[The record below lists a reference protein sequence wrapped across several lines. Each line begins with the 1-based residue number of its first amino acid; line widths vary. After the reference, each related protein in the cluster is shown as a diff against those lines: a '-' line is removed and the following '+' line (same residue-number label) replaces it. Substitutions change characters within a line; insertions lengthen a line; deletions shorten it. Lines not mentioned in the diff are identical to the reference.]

1 MRKSNQL
8 RKSSLARGVRIVAAA
23 TGILLAAQSISFAGV
38 NRKSEINEVEITHKA
53 LLLAQAQPD
62 VLVPNPDILINGKPN
77 HTTNPRPQ
85 FLPRAI
91 APPVGDISISNI
103 DTSPSTLN
111 LGTQAVVPRL
121 VLREAPVREVLGLLA
136 RAAGLNLV
144 FTSASGSGQQTQTT
158 EQTISLD
165 LENEKVQDVFNSVLL
180 VSGLTANRR
189 GSTIYVG
196 NNLPDS
202 ARNLVSRTLRLNQ
215 VSASNASAFLAS
227 QGAKVERLITPIK
240 EIVDPVTQRVVQ
252 RLREPA
258 ELRALKIT
266 DTDKDST
273 APLLL
278 SGLKVSSDDRLN
290 FVTLV
295 GSPRQVEI
303 ASSFLVQLDARQRQ
317 VAVNVK
323 VVDVNL
329 NNEEFYNSSFSFGVG
344 DSFFSQD
351 QGTGAVRFGGA
362 TPPTN
367 DELNS
372 PLGRISDPPA
382 VINPFAEGNTFLD
395 FNGQPF
401 SIPGTGVGTTVIEPD
416 GRVITNS
423 VAGQFVP
430 RIAGVSNNPF
440 VAGVTDF
447 TLATNNVI
455 TRTLDPTTG
464 LITTS
469 VSQGTP
475 GTATSGLPSF
485 FQYPNKFLALIQS
498 TITNGNAKILT
509 DPTLVVQEGQE
520 ATVKLAQNIV
530 TNFESNVAPD
540 TGVVTT
546 EAQIEEVGLILK
558 INVDR
563 IDDNGFV
570 SLSVAPTVS
579 APGADFQLNTAGF
592 GAPNTINLI
601 TKRELSS
608 GLVRLRDSQ
617 TLILSGI
624 IQETDRATVSKVPIF
639 GDLPVIGSL
648 FRRTQRNNERAEVIV
663 LVTPQILDDSD
674 RSSFGYQYTPGR
686 QVRKMLQ
693 RRGFPTQGYQ

>member
-1 MRKSNQL
+1 MRKSNQ
-8 RKSSLARGVRIVAAA
+8 RHKSARSKGLRIVAGA
-23 TGILLAAQSISFAGV
+23 TGIFLATQSIAFAGI
-38 NRKSEINEVEITHKA
+38 RKQTDDREVEIIPQT
-53 LLLAQAQPD
+53 LLLAQTQPNI
-62 VLVPNPDILINGKPN
+62 LVPNPEILIDGKPN
-77 HTTNPRPQ
+77 HTTNPQPQ

-91 APPVGDISISNI
+91 APPVGDMAISNI
-103 DTSPSTLN
+103 NTTPSTLD
-111 LGTQAVVPRL
+111 LSTQAVVPRL
-121 VLREAPVREVLGLLA
+121 VLREAPVREVLNLLA

-144 FTSASGSGQQTQTT
+144 FATGTGSGQQNQPQA

-165 LENEKVQDVFNSVLL
+165 LENEPVEDVFNSVLL

-189 GSTIYVG
+189 GNTIYVG
-196 NNLPDS
+196 ARLPDS
-202 ARNLVSRTLRLNQ
+202 ARDLVSRTLRLNQ
-215 VSASNASAFLAS
+215 VTASNASAFLAS

-258 ELRALKIT
+258 ELRTLKVT
-266 DTDKDST
+266 ELENST

-278 SGLKVSSDDRLN
+278 SGLKVSTDDRLN

-295 GSPRQVEI
+295 GDPRQVEI

-323 VVDVNL
+323 VVDINL
-329 NNEEFYNSSFSFGVG
+329 NNEEFHNSSFSFGIG
-344 DSFFSQD
+344 NTFFSQD

-362 TPPTN
+362 TPPSN
-367 DELNS
+367 NELNA

-382 VINPFAEGNTFLD
+382 VANPFSTGNVFLQPGV
-395 FNGQPF
+395 FTPLINGLA
-401 SIPGTGVGTTVIEPD
+401 PGAILDGRRIEPLGQ
-416 GRVITNS
+416 GRVEQ
-423 VAGQFVP
+423 G
-430 RIAGVSNNPF
+430 IAGISVNPF
-440 VAGVTDF
+440 QTGIID
-447 TLATNNVI
+447 I
-455 TRTLDPTTG
+455 TRATDAIFTTNDQG
-464 LITTS
+464 GID
-469 VSQGTP
+469 GTP
-475 GTATSGLPSF
+475 GTPGTVTQALPSF
-485 FQYPNKFLALIQS
+485 FQYPKRFLALIQS
-498 TITNGNAKILT
+498 RITNGNAKILT

-563 IDDNGFV
+563 IDDNGFI

-579 APGADFQLNTAGF
+579 APGTDFQLNTAGF

-624 IQETDRATVSKVPIF
+624 IQETERVTVSKVPIF
-639 GDLPVIGSL
+639 GDLPVLGAL
-648 FRRTQRNNERAEVIV
+648 FRRTDRNNNRAEVIV

-674 RSSFGYQYTPGR
+674 RSTFGYQYTPGR
-686 QVRKMLQ
+686 NVRQMLQ
-693 RRGFPTQGYQ
+693 KRGFPTQGYQ